1 MKNKE
6 PQPSEALAKHFAPYR
21 EETPLLSAPEIE
33 KLLTRRDMLPNNH
46 TPTPAL
52 ERRGSLLN
60 IRRIIMTLS
69 GITGLGLAAYFAFF
83 AHGNQAMN
91 GIKRTNATIKSLK
104 PLSSL
109 VTADTTRVASAA
121 LPPKSNPRL
130 RTTLATRGPW
140 SAGNDQIYADLT
152 PEELARLGIVVSG
165 DTVIAYKL
173 PPNDT
178 IESMELTKNS
188 IGGGNTRKNLPE
200 GIHAPKFYPVL
211 MTFGDGHGVAYVVEE
226 NGRTKEWGMVGDG
239 SGNNVIRDWLKSPGT
254 EGYLPVWWKTISIRP
269 CDTCE
274 EIDKMTLEVGKN
286 FPKPIFPF
294 SLPHMNGFSDST
306 KLALTQLADYY
317 CGKGARPTFNWPKNL
332 FIKADTI
339 TTQEML
345 DTMNSEE
352 NTTGMKHLRS
362 MMANLNELVPIIIR
376 SHGGSGAP
384 GPNDFIFWYEPSEE
398 LFNALPPAQAAL
410 FRAKLAEPPH
420 CFTAPNAV
428 LTSAEVT
435 YCVADAQEVHVTVQ
449 DLSGKTFLVM
459 SQQAVAGDNLL
470 DFPTATLPS
479 GMYIVTV
486 EDKDGSKRSQ
496 RLWVENAHPK
506 QSKEID
512 WNRNSLHAPNQI
524 IFVNT
529 GDNQPSAPAISD
541 QATNLIIP
549 SLELDSSAL
558 SGIGVQSNSML
569 AAYYTQSSKPDE
581 VNYMGILR
589 TWGAIINALPRS
601 SVTVSVP
608 AFEPSVIT
616 DGIGRKRV
624 FAGDSD
630 YQSLVPVLM
639 RAGLPSDSIG
649 ARDLIFW
656 YQPTPEFLAAL
667 PDSARTVAEAMI
679 GSTHNASIAEVHG
692 AIETAI
698 AFPNPSRGK
707 FSVKL
712 KMNGE
717 RNLTFTLRNLLGQ
730 KVAPPTE
737 AHVVGESDQPLD
749 FGTVPEGV
757 YLLDIASDKGERYL
771 HRIVIAR

>member
-6 PQPSEALAKHFAPYR
+6 PQPSEALTKHFAPYR

-33 KLLTRRDMLPNNH
+33 KLLARRDMLPNNH
-46 TPTPAL
+46 PPPPAL
-52 ERRGSLLN
+52 ERRGSLFN

-91 GIKRTNATIKSLK
+91 GAKGTNATIKSLK

-152 PEELARLGIVVSG
+152 PEELTRLGIVVSG

-294 SLPHMNGFSDST
+294 SVPHMNGFSDST

-376 SHGGSGAP
+376 SHGGTGAP
-384 GPNDFIFWYEPSEE
+384 RPNDFIFWYEPSQE
-398 LFNALPPAQAAL
+398 LFNALPPAQAEA
-410 FRAKLAEPPH
+410 FRHKLAESPQ
-420 CFTAPNAV
+420 CMNAPEAV
-428 LTSAEVT
+428 TTLAEVT
-435 YCVADAQEVHVTVQ
+435 YCVSEPQQVNVRVF
-449 DLSGKTFLVM
+449 DLMGHIILSET
-459 SQQAVAGDNLL
+459 QHAEAGDNIAKIN
-470 DFPTATLPS
+470 TEKLPS
-479 GMYIVTV
+479 GMYIILVQ
-486 EDKDGSKRSQ
+486 DNDGGQ
-496 RLWVENAHPK
+496 RTRRIWVQNTIPK
-506 QSKEID
+506 
-512 WNRNSLHAPNQI
+512 
-524 IFVNT
+524 
-529 GDNQPSAPAISD
+529 
-541 QATNLIIP
+541 
-549 SLELDSSAL
+549 
-558 SGIGVQSNSML
+558 
-569 AAYYTQSSKPDE
+569 
-581 VNYMGILR
+581 
-589 TWGAIINALPRS
+589 
-601 SVTVSVP
+601 
-608 AFEPSVIT
+608 
-616 DGIGRKRV
+616 
-624 FAGDSD
+624 
-630 YQSLVPVLM
+630 
-639 RAGLPSDSIG
+639 
-649 ARDLIFW
+649 
-656 YQPTPEFLAAL
+656 
-667 PDSARTVAEAMI
+667 
-679 GSTHNASIAEVHG
+679 
-692 AIETAI
+692 
-698 AFPNPSRGK
+698 
-707 FSVKL
+707 
-712 KMNGE
+712 
-717 RNLTFTLRNLLGQ
+717 
-730 KVAPPTE
+730 
-737 AHVVGESDQPLD
+737 
-749 FGTVPEGV
+749 
-757 YLLDIASDKGERYL
+757 
-771 HRIVIAR
+771 